1 MAFAMPLPS
10 PLPSPS
16 PRANRLR
23 APVEHMSL
31 AASAA
36 QAQQVRVTR
45 YCEQVR
51 DAAAALGPDPLNGR
65 RHSSQGSPGV
75 ADPCPLELGRAEL
88 KRSKFAF
95 SDADM
100 KSSLIKGCVESVA
113 PWNAI
118 DEGRK
123 NLWEDAKRQKKEVKN
138 ACRAEEEVHKKLHR
152 SLAEAFDEAREAA
165 SSCSRELDML
175 QSQQDLAEIGADQ
188 HVGEGEDLDLC
199 PSWANGPHSEAAEDA
214 RRGTNELSRVSSL
227 REGEL
232 EKRARLEFEVQCLE
246 KELKQA
252 QDRTGSCQQEYQEH
266 KLGADN
272 MDMVRENLLQLGFPE
287 ITFTDCGTVVLSGR
301 SAIGDDEALRTL
313 AVEFGEDGQLTRATP
328 HTALGLQR
336 EAAEAVKRDDPQW
349 LFTLAWHRI
358 CDPAEQKRRKPS
370 RGGA

>member
-16 PRANRLR
+16 PRAHRLR

-31 AASAA
+31 TANAAH
-36 QAQQVRVTR
+36 AQQARVTR
-45 YCEQVR
+45 YYEQIR
-51 DAAAALGPDPLNGR
+51 DAAAALGPDLLNGR

-75 ADPCPLELGRAEL
+75 ADSCPLELGRAEL

-100 KSSLIKGCVESVA
+100 KNSLIKGCVESVA

-118 DEGRK
+118 DEARK
-123 NLWEDAKRQKKEVKN
+123 NLWEDAKRQKKAVKN
-138 ACRAEEEVHKKLHR
+138 ACRAEEEVHKELHR
-152 SLAEAFDEAREAA
+152 SLADAFDEAREAA
-165 SSCSRELDML
+165 SSCTRELDML

-199 PSWANGPHSEAAEDA
+199 PSWANGPHSEAAEEA
-214 RRGTNELSRVSSL
+214 RRGTDELSRVASL
-227 REGEL
+227 REVEL
-232 EKRARLEFEVQCLE
+232 VKRSQLEFEVQRLE
-246 KELKQA
+246 QELKQA
-252 QDRTGSCQQEYQEH
+252 QDRTGSCQQDYKQH
-266 KLGADN
+266 KSCADSL
-272 MDMVRENLLQLGFPE
+272 DMIRENQLQLGFPD
-287 ITFTDCGTVVLSGR
+287 ITFTDDGTVVLSGH

-313 AVEFGEDGQLTRATP
+313 AVDFNEDGQLTRATP

-336 EAAEAVKRDDPQW
+336 EAAEAVKRDDLPW
-349 LFTLAWHRI
+349 LLTLAWHRI
-358 CDPAEQKRRKPS
+358 CDPAEQKRRRPS